1 MYRMSEPLAMGKPQG
16 TCSSTGSNRAEL
28 TIMALYE
35 VLTWIV
41 AMAQEGEEVVDV
53 APGHS

>member
-1 MYRMSEPLAMGKPQG
+1 MGKPQG